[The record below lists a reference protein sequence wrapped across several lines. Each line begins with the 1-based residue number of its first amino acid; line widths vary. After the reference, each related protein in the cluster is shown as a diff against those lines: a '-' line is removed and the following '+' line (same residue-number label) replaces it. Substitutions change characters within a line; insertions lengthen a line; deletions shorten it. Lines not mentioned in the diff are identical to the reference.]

1 MKRTLSEEFIA
12 EFQIE
17 TSKNIKNI
25 KKKIKEIKDIKLSL
39 NNINFFAEVS
49 KNSFSIKDLQ
59 LNFPLNLG
67 SLSLKTRVSENYW
80 GKIIGVHIFTS
91 TFSYSDYKTISEIK
105 SISSFKILQ
114 EDQDVEEDIIYMKVY
129 QIYIE
134 ALEELIKNEKV
145 NVIISDV
152 PLLITK
158 SEIRSPSK
166 NKEPEYYKMWKDFI
180 QKLNDFWVDNLEN
193 FYPSNEGGI
202 LFISLN
208 KKNLPDLLKLE
219 ESEKFANNFK
229 EFNMLVKIFKN
240 FRNKSYLLK
249 ICTSLL
255 KTNNRTVSL
264 PSGDILRDWEP
275 KILNDYGILTF
286 FFKPYKNVWKINI
299 IGNYNNWNRERIN
312 ALCLFLNNL
321 VIKHKNESLPFPLWY
336 AKKKA
341 DFPKKY
347 MEFYKAKVNEEIKNE
362 FR

>member
-1 MKRTLSEEFIA
+1 MKRSLSEEFIA

-17 TSKNIKNI
+17 TNKNIKNI
-25 KKKIKEIKDIKLSL
+25 KKKINEIKDIKISL
-39 NNINFFAEVS
+39 HNLNFFEEIS
-49 KNSFSIKDLQ
+49 KNLFSNKDLQ
-59 LNFPLNLG
+59 LNFPLNIG
-67 SLSLKTRVSENYW
+67 TIALKTRVSENYW
-80 GKIIGVHIFTS
+80 GKIICVHIFAS
-91 TFSYSDYKTISEIK
+91 TFSYSDFKTISEIK

-114 EDQDVEEDIIYMKVY
+114 EDQDLEEDIIYMKVY

-145 NVIISDV
+145 NILISDI
-152 PLLITK
+152 PFLITK
-158 SEIRSPSK
+158 SEIRNPSK
-166 NKEPEYYKMWKDFI
+166 NKEPEYYKMWKDFL
-180 QKLNDFWVDNLEN
+180 QKLNDFWAANLN
-193 FYPSNEGGI
+193 FFYPSNKEGI

-229 EFNMLVKIFKN
+229 EFNKLVNIFKR

-255 KTNNRTVSL
+255 KTNYRTVSL
-264 PSGDILRDWEP
+264 PSEDILRDWEP
-275 KILNDYGILTF
+275 KILNNFGILTF
-286 FFKPYKNVWKINI
+286 FFKPYKNVWKLNI
-299 IGNYNNWNRERIN
+299 IGSYNTWNRERIN
-312 ALCLFLNNL
+312 ALCIFLNNL

-347 MEFYKAKVNEEIKNE
+347 MELYKAKVNEEIKNE